1 MIADGCFCNLI
12 LKVCTIR
19 QFKKINDKCQT
30 EHISDD
36 DLDYSRNI
44 RKNYYSYSVWHLS
57 FII

>member
-30 EHISDD
+30 EVEI
-36 DLDYSRNI
+36 LEKIIIVI
-44 RKNYYSYSVWHLS
+44 RFGIYHL
-57 FII
+57 